1 MRQSSLPAG
10 WTGRASVIK
19 RIGLGLLL
27 AATALLA
34 GCGETQPA
42 RNVLP
47 TEITPVHY
55 DITVRPDAA
64 ALTFTGSVDA
74 EVQVV
79 RTTSTV
85 TLNAADMTF
94 GKIRLDGADA
104 TPNVAF
110 DRDAQTATLTFDA
123 PLPAGRHRLA
133 IDYTGKI
140 NQQAFGLFSV
150 DYDTS
155 QGSKRLLATQFE
167 APDARRFAPMWDEP
181 ALKAT
186 FRLTVEAPTADMVV
200 SNTPIET
207 VTPLADGFS
216 RTTFAAT
223 PKMSSYLLFLA
234 VGDFERISRK
244 VGAVDVGVVVKRGS
258 TGQAGYALDAAAQLL
273 PWFNDYFGTPYP
285 LPKLDMVALPGGAA
299 AFSAMENWGAIL
311 YFEKAVLV
319 DDRISSQA
327 DRQGAFSTIAHEMA
341 HQWFGDLVTM
351 AWWDDLWLNEGFASW
366 MATKALKVFHP
377 EWDAGLQAM
386 AGRDGAMNLDARAAT
401 HPVVQPVVDA
411 RDAAFDTIS
420 YQKGQAVIN
429 MVEAWIGP
437 DAFRTALRAYMKKH
451 AYGNTVSG
459 DLWSAVEAA
468 SGQPIRHIA
477 ADFTGQPGVPLI
489 KVTTLGSAWRLSQR
503 RFGVDAPSREPL
515 SWTTPVAASWPG
527 QKRDW
532 RDVVSMGQS
541 VRLKGPDGAPLLVN
555 FGQAGYFRTA
565 YEARAFSR
573 LQAIFGTLA
582 PADQLG
588 LLYDYWA
595 FGQQGTEPVSRWL
608 DLAASLPADAN
619 PVVWM
624 QVVDVLGQI
633 DRLYDGDR
641 GQAAF
646 RTRGRAMLAPV
657 WSRIGWTPVD
667 GEPATAVL
675 LRAKLVETLGRFDDP
690 AVVAEARS
698 RFDRMASDPSALPAP
713 VREPALTVVAMH
725 ADAATWEQLHRMA
738 LASTSALE
746 KQQLY
751 GLLGET
757 RDRALARRTL
767 VLALSAEPPTTLRQN
782 ILRGPSANFPAMT
795 WAYLKA
801 NKTRADALFAPGSL
815 VGTLQRM
822 TGGWADET
830 IANEALAMARAEG
843 EVPQRLKASLS
854 AAVYRAKVR
863 RERLGDIGAWVSQAP

>member
-1 MRQSSLPAG
+1 M
-10 WTGRASVIK
+10 IK
-19 RIGLGLLL
+19 RIGLGLVL
-27 AATALLA
+27 AATTLLA
-34 GCGETQPA
+34 GCGATPA
-42 RNVLP
+42 AESGRNVLP
-47 TEITPVHY
+47 TDITPVHY
-55 DITVRPDAA
+55 DIVVRPDAA
-64 ALTFTGSVDA
+64 ALTFTGSVSAD
-74 EVQVV
+74 VQVV
-79 RTTSTV
+79 RATSAV

-94 GKIRLDGADA
+94 GKVRLDGVDA
-104 TPNVAF
+104 APTVTF
-110 DRDAQTATLTFDA
+110 DEKAQTATLTFA
-123 PLPAGRHRLA
+123 SPLAVGKRRLA

-150 DYDTS
+150 DYATD
-155 QGSKRLLATQFE
+155 QGEKRLLATQFE
-167 APDARRFAPMWDEP
+167 SPDARRFAPMWDEP

-186 FRLTVEAPTADMVV
+186 FKLTVEAPTADMVV
-200 SNTPIET
+200 SNTPIES
-207 VTPLADGFS
+207 VAPLGDGFT

-244 VGAVDVGVVVKRGS
+244 VGDVDVGVVVKRGS

-299 AFSAMENWGAIL
+299 SFSAMENWGAIL

-366 MATKALKVFHP
+366 MATKALTVFHP
-377 EWDAGLQAM
+377 EWDADLQAM
-386 AGRDGAMNLDARAAT
+386 AGRDGAMNLDAREAT
-401 HPVVQPVVDA
+401 HPVVQPVADA

-429 MVEAWIGP
+429 MVEAWIGA
-437 DAFRTALRAYMKKH
+437 DNFRTALRAYMKKH
-451 AYGNTVSG
+451 AYGNTVSD

-515 SWTTPVAASWPG
+515 SWATPVAATWPG

-532 RDVVSMGQS
+532 RDMVSMGQS
-541 VRLKGPDGAPLLVN
+541 VRLKGPAGAPLLVN

-565 YEARAFSR
+565 YDAKAFSR
-573 LQAIFGTLA
+573 LQATFGSLA

-595 FGQQGTEPVSRWL
+595 FGQQGTAPVSRWL

-633 DRLYDGDR
+633 DRLYDADSD
-641 GQAAF
+641 QTAF
-646 RTRGRAMLAPV
+646 RTRARTILAPV
-657 WSRIGWTPVD
+657 WSRIGWIPVE

-675 LRAKLVETLGRFDDP
+675 LRARLIEALGRFDDP
-690 AVVAEARS
+690 AVVAEARA
-698 RFDRMASDPSALPAP
+698 RFARMGSDPSALPAG

-725 ADAATWEQLHRMA
+725 ADAATWERLRQMA
-738 LASTSALE
+738 LASTNALE
-746 KQQLY
+746 KQQIY
-751 GLLGET
+751 GVLGET
-757 RDRALARRTL
+757 RDRILAQRTL
-767 VLALSAEPPTTLRQN
+767 VLALGAEPPTTLRQN

-801 NKTRADALFAPGSL
+801 NKARADALFAPGSM
-815 VGTLQRM
+815 VGMLPRI
-822 TGGWADET
+822 TGGWADEA
-830 IANEALAMARAEG
+830 IANEALAMAKAEG
-843 EVPQRLKASLS
+843 GAPPRLKASLS

-863 RERLGDIGAWVSQAP
+863 RERLDEISAWVEQAR

>member
-1 MRQSSLPAG
+1 M
-10 WTGRASVIK
+10 IK

-34 GCGETQPA
+34 GCGATPA
-42 RNVLP
+42 TESGRNVLP
-47 TEITPVHY
+47 TDITPVHY
-55 DITVRPDAA
+55 DIIVRPDAA
-64 ALTFTGSVDA
+64 ALTFTGSVSAD
-74 EVQVV
+74 VQVV
-79 RTTSTV
+79 RATNTV

-94 GKIRLDGADA
+94 GKIRLDGVDA
-104 TPNVAF
+104 APTVTF
-110 DRDAQTATLTFDA
+110 DDKAQTATLTFA
-123 PLPAGRHRLA
+123 GPLAVGKRRLA

-150 DYDTS
+150 DYATD
-155 QGSKRLLATQFE
+155 QGEKRLLATQFE
-167 APDARRFAPMWDEP
+167 SPDARRFAPMWDEP

-186 FRLTVEAPTADMVV
+186 FKLTVEAPAADMVV
-200 SNTPIET
+200 SNTPIES
-207 VTPLADGFS
+207 VAPVGDGFT

-244 VGAVDVGVVVKRGS
+244 VGDVDVGVVVKRGS

-285 LPKLDMVALPGGAA
+285 LPKLDMVALPGGAS

-366 MATKALKVFHP
+366 MATKALTVFHP

-386 AGRDGAMNLDARAAT
+386 AGRDGAMNLDAREAT
-401 HPVVQPVVDA
+401 HPVVQPVADA

-429 MVEAWIGP
+429 MVEAWIGA
-437 DAFRTALRAYMKKH
+437 DNFRTALRAYMKKH
-451 AYGNTVSG
+451 AYGNTVSD

-515 SWTTPVAASWPG
+515 SWVTPVAATWPG

-541 VRLKGPDGAPLLVN
+541 VRLKGPAGAPLLVN

-565 YEARAFSR
+565 YDAKAYSR

-608 DLAASLPADAN
+608 DLAASLPADAS

-633 DRLYDGDR
+633 DRLYDADS
-641 GQAAF
+641 GQTAF
-646 RTRGRAMLAPV
+646 RARARAMLAPA
-657 WSRIGWTPVD
+657 WNRIGWIPVE

-675 LRAKLVETLGRFDDP
+675 LRARLIEALGRFDDP
-690 AVVAEARS
+690 AVVAEARA
-698 RFDRMASDPSALPAP
+698 RFARMGSDPSALPAG

-725 ADAATWEQLHRMA
+725 ADAATWEQLRQMA
-738 LASTSALE
+738 LASTNALE
-746 KQQLY
+746 KQQIY
-751 GLLGET
+751 GVLGET
-757 RDRALARRTL
+757 RDRTLAQRTL

-801 NKTRADALFAPGSL
+801 NKARADALFAPGSM
-815 VGTLQRM
+815 VGMLQRI
-822 TGGWADET
+822 TGGWADEA
-830 IANEALAMARAEG
+830 IAGEALAMAKAEG
-843 EVPQRLKASLS
+843 EVPPRLKASLS

-863 RERLGDIGAWVSQAP
+863 RERLDDIRQWVARPH